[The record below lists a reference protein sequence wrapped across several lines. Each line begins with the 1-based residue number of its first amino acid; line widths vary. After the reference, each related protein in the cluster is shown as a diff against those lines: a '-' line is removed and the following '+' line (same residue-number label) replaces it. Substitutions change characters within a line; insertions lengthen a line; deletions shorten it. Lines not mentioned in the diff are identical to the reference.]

1 SIHSVTVPSKPSL
14 TAISESLLG
23 FAIIS
28 VLVADIFTGT
38 SSATF
43 GASSIISVFST
54 IVFWVGLNGISSL
67 FTTSTTSITSNKTD
81 FGSSL
86 VIKTGSLVVSLG
98 NSVIT
103 AISSFAGTAVTSFL
117 GTSTTSITS
126 KTAGFFSGTIS
137 AGFVYVIKSCFF
149 IDFESMVKSEAE

>member
-1 SIHSVTVPSKPSL
+1 FSR
-14 TAISESLLG
+14 
-23 FAIIS
+23 IS

-54 IVFWVGLNGISSL
+54 MVFWVGLHGISSL

-86 VIKTGSLVVSLG
+86 VIKPGSLVVSLG

-103 AISSFAGTAVTSFL
+103 ATSSFAGTAGISLL
-117 GTSTTSITS
+117 GISTTPITS
-126 KTAGFFSGTIS
+126 KTAGFFSTTTSTGL
-137 AGFVYVIKSCFF
+137 V
-149 IDFESMVKSEAE
+149 